1 MNSQQRQTQQQAV
14 FSAPDRMAPTLSEH
28 SAPRSWMRRTAKAM
42 LALYLCQTIL
52 AVLPAQ
58 AGSNLPVTPSPN
70 APAGQRPLMDA
81 AQNGVPIVLIAP
93 PSASGVSRN
102 QYDQFN
108 VNPNGLILNNSTGNT
123 QTQLGGWVSGNLQLG
138 TRPARIILNEVVSG
152 NPSQLRGTIE
162 VAGQRADIVIAN
174 PNGIS
179 CDGCGFLNTNRS
191 TLTTGQ
197 TQFGANGAINGFN
210 VSQGQ
215 LTIGSGGLN
224 ATNIEQLDLIA
235 RGLVIEGEVW
245 ARNLNT
251 LAGAN
256 QVLYGTLQAT
266 PQAGSGAAPRFAI
279 DIKDL
284 GGMYANQVYMVST
297 EQGLGVNS
305 SGRVAALQ
313 GNLVLSSNG
322 DLTLKDSYAKQNIQ
336 LAASGNT
343 TLTGQTQSDGGT
355 SISSGGN
362 LAQQGA
368 LESQGQLSVNVGALN
383 NSGTIIQRSA
393 DNLTLA
399 INGAASNSG
408 SIVSG
413 GTLNLNAA
421 SMTDTGGKLLAVGD
435 LNLQAQSLSFAGS
448 QLNADKN
455 VNLTASSGNLLAN
468 TSNIIAGNN
477 LNASAGGQLSNSGGV
492 WQAGQNAGIQAAS
505 VSNLGG
511 TMVASGQL
519 TVATAGKL
527 DNSGGKLMG
536 SQVATLN
543 AQQLINDA
551 NGLVASDQGTRI
563 TTTQGISN
571 QGGVLSGK
579 TDLSINANGAAI
591 NNTAGTLVSDAS
603 LNVSAGALDNTR
615 GQLTSR
621 AQNGGAAILN
631 LASLNNRQGTIDSAG
646 SLALTTSGAIDNTQ
660 GSIASGT
667 TASAVAGAMQIQS
680 ASLTNNGG
688 QIIARD
694 ALLINSGAVSNDA
707 IGSGKAILASNKGTL
722 TLNAGAASNLGG
734 LITSTAGTTL
744 NTQALNSSGGEI
756 SSGAALA
763 INTAG
768 QSLTN
773 TGGRILAN
781 GGVDIQAGAI
791 TSNANGAQT
800 ALISSGSNLNLHA
813 TALNNDGSTI
823 VAGNTADAS
832 AGKVD
837 LELGGG
843 ALSSNGG
850 AIQSTNAITV
860 NAGAVNNQSGQIT
873 ANNTVSLAATSV
885 NNSAGLVSAVNA
897 LAVTSAAAIQN
908 NRGQITS
915 NGTISLNASTLDNTQ
930 GVVSAKQQAALKL
943 GQGLLNNAAG
953 QIIGSQALSLQSG
966 EIRNAA
972 GTIASGSGLT
982 LNTQGHALDNSGA
995 GQIVASGNLDIASAQ
1010 LNNSGGTIASLKGTS
1025 AINTGGQALS
1035 NDSGKIQA
1043 AGNTTLIAGNTSN
1056 VKGLISGQDINL
1068 TTGTLDNTAAQIVA
1082 AGNLSANTAALNNTR
1097 GLLQS
1102 VGNASIDSNGQAITN
1117 TSSGNGGGIV
1127 SGGTLDVKG
1136 GSLNNQAGYLASN
1149 GKQTLALAGDLDN
1162 RSSGQIVANGSST
1175 ITAANVLNSGGL
1187 IQSLGDLGVTAGNSI
1202 SNNAGQI
1209 AANGDATLNA
1219 VSIDNSAA
1227 GNISA
1232 TNIRANANTIN
1243 NANGSIKAGKDVV
1256 LTTTPGAA
1264 SLDNSGGLVSA
1275 KHDVTINATGLGNA
1289 NGKIIGDNSA
1299 AVTTSSNSLGGTIA
1313 SSNAVTLNVNG
1324 DYNNTGL
1331 LSAQKNL
1338 TVNASNL
1345 NNSGTMTSGN
1355 TLNVNTGNLN
1365 NSGEISAQTTNLNV
1379 SGTLT
1384 NTSSGLIDGVTTN
1397 INAGTTNNT
1406 GRIYGDLLRISGGA
1420 INNSGSGT
1428 IAARNTLL
1436 IGVQSLS
1443 NTEGG
1448 LIYSLSDLGIAGAID
1463 GNGNLQGSVQ
1473 NLLNASAKIEAQG
1486 NLAIT
1491 AANLLNRDNHL
1502 VTRVVL
1508 DPSINQDQIQPSG
1521 TATKYKASDCFG
1533 VGGGGDKVNCIVH
1546 PDKYGQRSTIT
1557 TARTVVPD
1565 QCSGGGDSQTCTPGY
1580 TLDNYPW
1587 NSPVFAQFGVTPV
1600 TSAAPAEPNGQGG
1613 CSFNTDNGPVDLT
1626 TPQCVQW
1633 RKDYGV
1639 WSTAYEA
1646 TLDAL
1651 STKID
1656 SYNASVR
1663 EDNRLDQFEDYTW
1676 YKVMA
1681 TSSHTEVVSST
1692 PAQILS
1698 GGSMTLIGSVTNQD
1712 SQIVAGGALGIVGP
1726 TLHNLATQ
1734 GENRTTYNG
1743 TAEFT
1748 HVDSCGFLG
1757 GSHCRRW
1764 DGAQQY
1770 NAAPQVISVDL
1781 PTVVY
1786 QQNAGNQTDNRNLA
1800 VATVNPDGSVAG
1812 AVSAA
1817 TGNARIIGAQAVNA
1831 VLATGAGANSIGRA
1845 LPVVQSV
1852 AANGTGLRAHDVILT
1867 TVPRLTLPNNSLFK
1881 IHPEP
1886 GANYLVETD
1895 PRFTNQR
1902 TFLSSDYFLQA
1913 LNRNPERNLKRYGDG
1928 FYEQQ
1933 MINDQI
1939 LALTGRR
1946 YLTAYASTEDEYK
1959 ALMNAGVAYANQYQL
1974 SPGVALSAEQMANLT
1989 TDIVWLVS
1997 RSVTLADGSSQQV
2010 LVPQV
2015 YLRRPQGGDLQQS
2028 GALIAGGDVMI
2039 KTDADLVNSGS
2050 IAASNST
2057 TLLAGNDLL
2066 NQGGRISGQDIVAR
2080 ARNDLVNLSG
2090 VIQGNGSD
2098 STVTLLAGRD
2108 IVLQTRT
2115 IDTVNPEATSTRT
2128 NIDRIATVQGGT
2140 VTLNAARDLT
2150 VKGANVS
2157 AVGATS
2163 TDNPTGGNLIATAG
2177 RDIKVSAVS
2186 GQYQI
2191 DVENPKGHSV
2201 EGRTGF
2207 IKESTVSNQLAS
2219 LNANNNL
2226 GLAAG
2231 QSGTGDLS
2239 LKGANLNAGNNA
2251 LLSGSNVSIEAV
2263 KDSVV
2268 NDIQTVG
2275 KKEYHRIGSADETLV
2290 GGNVNAGNNLTVKA
2304 TGTPSGTTDANGNA
2318 VAQAGS
2324 GNISLSGGYLA
2335 SQNGQVTLTANND
2348 VTIKSVTTEHSTVQ
2362 ESYVKSGDAMSTTAT
2377 TIAKHSS
2384 LQQAEG
2390 STVSG
2395 NSVLTVAG
2403 HDINVQGSNIVG
2415 TKDVTLAAGNNVN
2428 IVTAQSKS
2436 AQSSYEKKETSGV
2449 FSTGASITLGSKEQD
2464 NENTLKTVTNTG
2476 SVIGSTGGNIT
2487 INAGEHYTQTG
2498 SKVIAPAGDI
2508 SIAAKAVDIN
2518 AAYDTTEQNS
2528 KTHTEQSGLSLGVS
2542 SPIISALQSIEQM
2555 GDASKKTND
2564 SRMKLLAGAAA
2575 AMSAK
2580 AAAEAAQDPSITV
2593 SLTIGASKSDS
2604 QSKQTSS
2611 TAVGSSVAAGG
2622 NLAISAS
2629 GADKASNVN
2638 ILGSNIS
2645 AGKDASIKADGDINL
2660 QATQSTSDQHSTSS
2674 SSSAAIGIAATYGR
2688 DGLAFGVT
2696 ANASGSR
2703 GKADGDDVTQNNTHV
2718 VVGNTLTLESGH
2730 DTNIKGGVAS
2740 ARQVIADVGTSGKGN
2755 LNIESL
2761 QDTSN
2766 YQSKDQSIGGSVTI
2780 GYGFAASGNYN
2791 QTKVNGSF
2799 ASVGEQ
2805 SGIAAGD
2812 GGFQIKVN
2820 GNTDLKGGVIASS
2833 DRAIQDN
2840 KNSLSTQTLT
2850 QVDIK
2855 NHSDF
2860 DASGFGVSGGFGV
2873 GGDKGDGKGGDS
2885 KAADGS
2891 SNTPATIGGQKLQ
2904 TIQTGSTGTSA
2915 GIGSASG
2922 SSSSTTRSGIS
2933 GGVVTITDD
2942 AAQQAKTGT
2951 TATQTVASINRDVST
2966 AKDSSGALTKDWDGQ
2981 KLKDDV
2987 SAQVQITSTFGQLAA
3002 KNIGDY
3008 ADKKQKEAIKNGDEA
3023 EAAKWAEGGAY
3034 RVALHTA
3041 TGALAGGLGGAA
3053 GAFTSAT
3060 AMNVIGDE
3068 INKMDLP
3075 KDLKQGL
3082 AQIAATA
3089 LGAAIGGA
3097 AGAAS
3102 GLNVDAN
3109 NRQLHP
3115 DEIKFLHDKD
3125 RVNRYIQY
3133 VADQTGRVL
3142 SFDEAGRELDRSGA
3156 AMDDAH
3162 WTALNGRNSIAEKFI
3177 VQEAKVSGQFYLD
3190 SDGTKHDFFKATKQ
3204 EYLNETINLR
3214 PLFSAYGDNTD
3225 VRKYLA
3231 NNFDE
3236 SRLSNWATRY
3246 RSGQEVGSKDAGMAS
3261 LLDDVKTLGK
3271 GLWNLPSSAWAT
3283 VTNGDTGIYK
3293 TQQMEAYYA
3302 SLLKLQGRA
3311 EEAGYMSEFNWAT
3324 QQRLAIEGLALGEL
3338 GGKIGGVALG
3348 KLKGALKDALKGDGA
3363 ATNKGGAG
3371 SNQIVG
3377 DEPYAGPNGLSDG
3390 GMAHPVKDGA
3400 GSATSVEAQ
3409 ASSQAASLIAKGSKN
3424 PAVSVAGDAALGI
3437 QTPAFTNIL
3446 AKVPSFDGVAMSAD
3460 GSTFTIV
3467 DQGKFMKAVENAY
3480 NDAGQKLNPLT
3491 KQNIQD
3497 YISSQTSFPVQAGVP
3512 GLHAEVQSLNSV
3524 YNSVPDPTKINLG
3537 DINIATNKI
3546 GKTSSAGQQGGS
3558 FQACKHCGGIIPPEV
3573 NVTTGR

>member
-1 MNSQQRQTQQQAV
+1 
-14 FSAPDRMAPTLSEH
+14 
-28 SAPRSWMRRTAKAM
+28 M
-42 LALYLCQTIL
+42 LALYLCQTVL

-58 AGSNLPVTPSPN
+58 AGNLPIAASPN
-70 APAGQRPLMDA
+70 APAGQRPLIDG

-102 QYDQFN
+102 QYGQFN
-108 VNPNGLILNNSTGNT
+108 VNPNGLILNNSSGNT
-123 QTQLGGWVSGNLQLG
+123 QTQLGGWITGNPQLG
-138 TRPARIILNEVVSG
+138 NTPARIILNEVVSN

-162 VAGQRADIVIAN
+162 VAGQRANIVVAN
-174 PNGIS
+174 PNGIT
-179 CDGCGFLNTNRS
+179 CDGCGFLNANRG

-197 TQFGANGAINGFN
+197 VQFGANGAINGFN
-210 VSQGQ
+210 VGQGQ

-224 ATNIEQLDLIA
+224 ASNIEQLDLIA

-245 ARNLNT
+245 AKNLNA

-266 PQAGSGAAPRFAI
+266 PQAGTGVAPRFAI

-284 GGMYANQVYMVST
+284 GGMYANQVYLVST

-343 TLTGQTQSDGGT
+343 VLTGQTQSEGST
-355 SISSGGN
+355 TIASGGS
-362 LAQQGA
+362 LAQQGT
-368 LESQGQLSVNVGALN
+368 LDSQGQLIVDAGALS
-383 NSGTIIQRSA
+383 NSGSTIQRSA

-399 INGAASNSG
+399 INGAAANSG
-408 SIVSG
+408 SIASG
-413 GTLNLNAA
+413 GALNLNAA
-421 SMTDTGGKLLAVGD
+421 GITDSGGKLLAAGD
-435 LNLQAQSLSFAGS
+435 LNLQAQNLSFSGS
-448 QLNADKN
+448 QLNSDKN
-455 VNLTASSGNLLAN
+455 VNLTAGAGNLLASG
-468 TSNIIAGNN
+468 SNVAAGNN
-477 LNASAGGQLSNSGGV
+477 LNASAGGQLSNVGGI

-505 VSNLGG
+505 VSNVGG
-511 TMVASGQL
+511 TLLANGQL
-519 TVATAGKL
+519 GVTTAGKL

-536 SQVATLN
+536 SQAVTLN
-543 AQQLINDA
+543 AQQLVNDA
-551 NGLVASDQGTRI
+551 NGLVASDLATRI

-579 TDLSINANGAAI
+579 TDLTVNANGAAI

-603 LNVSAGALDNTR
+603 LNVSAGALDNSR
-615 GQLTSR
+615 GQLTAR
-621 AQNGGAAILN
+621 AQNGGAATLN
-631 LASLNNRQGTIDSAG
+631 LASLSNRQGVIDAAG
-646 SLALTTSGAIDNTQ
+646 NLALSAAGAIDNTQ

-667 TASAVAGAMQIQS
+667 TASAAAGGAQIQS

-688 QIIARD
+688 QVIARD
-694 ALLINSGAVSNDA
+694 TLAINTGALSNDA
-707 IGSGKAILASNKGTL
+707 TGAGKGILASNKGSVTV
-722 TLNAGAASNLGG
+722 NAGAASNVGG
-734 LITSTAGTTL
+734 LVTSATGTTL

-768 QSLTN
+768 QNLAN

-781 GGVDIQAGAI
+781 GKVEIQAGAVA
-791 TSNANGAQT
+791 SNANGAQA
-800 ALISSGSNLNLHA
+800 ALISSGSSLDIHA
-813 TALNNDGSTI
+813 SALNNDGSVI
-823 VAGNTADAS
+823 VAGNTVDAS
-832 AGKVD
+832 AGKVG
-837 LELGGG
+837 LELGSG
-843 ALSSNGG
+843 ALSNNGG

-860 NAGAVNNQSGQIT
+860 NAGAVGNQGGQIT
-873 ANNTVSLAATSV
+873 ANNTVSLNAASV
-885 NNSAGLVSAVNA
+885 DNSAGLVSAVNT
-897 LAVTSAAAIQN
+897 LAVASAAAIQN
-908 NRGQITS
+908 GRGQITS
-915 NGTISLNASTLDNTQ
+915 NGNLSLSAGRLDNTQ
-930 GVVSAKQQAALKL
+930 GVVSAKQQADLKL
-943 GQGLLNNAAG
+943 GAGLLNNAGG
-953 QIIGSQALSLQSG
+953 QIVGTQALAVQSG

-972 GTIASGSGLT
+972 GTIASGSSLV
-982 LNTQGHALDNSGA
+982 LNTQDQAFDNSA

-1010 LNNSGGTIASLKGTS
+1010 FNNSDGTIASLKGAAS
-1025 AINTGGQALS
+1025 INTGGQALN
-1035 NDSGKIQA
+1035 NDGGKIQA
-1043 AGNTTLIAGNTSN
+1043 AGNTTLGAGNTSN
-1056 VKGLISGQDINL
+1056 VKGLISGQDI
-1068 TTGTLDNTAAQIVA
+1068 TIAAATFDNTGAQVVA
-1082 AGNLSANTAALNNTR
+1082 AGNLSTSTAALNNTQ

-1102 VGNASIDSNGQAITN
+1102 VGNASIDSGGQAIVN
-1117 TSSGNGGGIV
+1117 RSSGNSGGIV

-1136 GSLNNQAGYLASN
+1136 GSLDNQAGYVASN
-1149 GKQTLALAGDLDN
+1149 GKQTLTVIGDLDN
-1162 RSSGQIVANGSST
+1162 RSSGQIVANGSNT
-1175 ITAANVLNSGGL
+1175 ITAANVLNSSGL
-1187 IQSLGDLGVTAGNSI
+1187 IQSLGDIGITAAGSV
-1202 SNNAGQI
+1202 SNNGGQV
-1209 AANGDATLNA
+1209 AANGDAVLNA
-1219 VSIDNSAA
+1219 VNIDNSAA

-1232 TNIRANANTIN
+1232 ANIRASANSISNAGGN
-1243 NANGSIKAGKDVV
+1243 IKAGKDA
-1256 LTTTPGAA
+1256 LITTALGAA
-1264 SLDNSGGLVSA
+1264 SLDNTGGLVSA
-1275 KHDVTINATGLGNA
+1275 KHDVTINATALNNA
-1289 NGKIIGDNSA
+1289 SGKIVGDNSA
-1299 AVTTSSNSLGGTIA
+1299 TVTTSSNSLGGTIA

-1331 LSAQKNL
+1331 LSAQKTL
-1338 TVNASNL
+1338 TVNAGNIT
-1345 NNSGTMTSGN
+1345 NSGTLTSGD
-1355 TLNVNTGNLN
+1355 TLNVTTGNLT

-1384 NTSSGLIDGVTTN
+1384 NSSSGLIDGATTN
-1397 INAGTTNNT
+1397 IIAGTTNNS

-1420 INNSGSGT
+1420 VNNSGSGT

-1448 LIYSLSDLGIAGAID
+1448 LIYSLGDLGIGGAID

-1491 AANLLNRDNHL
+1491 AASLVNRDNHL
-1502 VTRVVL
+1502 VTRVVV
-1508 DPSINQDQIQPSG
+1508 DPAINQDQVQPSG
-1521 TATKYKASDCFG
+1521 SATKYKASDCFG
-1533 VGGGGDKVNCIVH
+1533 VGGGGDSVSCIVH
-1546 PDKYGQRSTIT
+1546 PDKYGQRSTVT
-1557 TARTVVPD
+1557 TARTVIPD
-1565 QCSGGGDSQTCTPGY
+1565 SCSGSGDSQTCVSGSIV
-1580 TLDNYPW
+1580 DNYPW
-1587 NSPVFAQFGVTPV
+1587 NSPVFAQFGVATV
-1600 TSAAPAEPNGQGG
+1600 TSAAPVEPNGGTGG
-1613 CSFNTDNGPVDLT
+1613 CSFMTDNGSVDLT

-1633 RKDYGV
+1633 RKDYAV

-1651 STKID
+1651 APKID

-1676 YKVMA
+1676 YKVTA
-1681 TSSHTEVVSST
+1681 SSSHTEVTSSA

-1698 GGSMTLIGSVTNQD
+1698 GGSMTLNGSVTNQD
-1712 SQIVAGGALGIVGP
+1712 SQIVAGGALAIVGP
-1726 TLHNLATQ
+1726 TVRNLATQ
-1734 GENRTTYNG
+1734 GESRTTYSG

-1748 HVDSCGFLG
+1748 HVDSCGTFG
-1757 GSHCRRW
+1757 GSHCRNW
-1764 DGAQQY
+1764 DGAQPY

-1786 QQNAGNQTDNRNLA
+1786 QQNAGNQTDNRNLGVSTA
-1800 VATVNPDGSVAG
+1800 NPDGSVAG
-1812 AVSAA
+1812 AVSSAI
-1817 TGNARIIGAQAVNA
+1817 GNARIIGAQAVNA
-1831 VLATGAGANSIGRA
+1831 VLATGAGAGSIGRA

-1867 TVPRLTLPNNSLFK
+1867 TAPRLILPNNSLFT

-1886 GANYLVETD
+1886 GSRYLVETD

-1902 TFLSSDYFLQA
+1902 NFLSSDYFLQA
-1913 LNRNPERNLKRYGDG
+1913 LNRDPERNLKRYGDG

-1933 MINDQI
+1933 LINDQI

-1946 YLTAYASTEDEYK
+1946 YLTSYTSTEDEYK

-1997 RSVTLADGSSQQV
+1997 RSVTLADGSTQQV

-2039 KTDADLVNSGS
+2039 KTDSDLVNSGS
-2050 IAASNST
+2050 IAATNST

-2090 VIQGNGSD
+2090 VIQGSGND

-2140 VTLNAARDLT
+2140 VTLNAARDLA

-2157 AVGATS
+2157 AVGTAS
-2163 TDNPTGGNLIATAG
+2163 ADNPNGGNLIATAG
-2177 RDIKVSAVS
+2177 RDVKVSAVT

-2191 DVENPKGHSV
+2191 DVENPAGHSV

-2219 LNANNNL
+2219 LNAGNNL

-2231 QSGTGDLS
+2231 QGGTGDLT

-2304 TGTPSGTTDANGNA
+2304 TGTPSGATDAGDNA

-2324 GNISLSGGYLA
+2324 GNITLTSAYLSTTT
-2335 SQNGQVTLTANND
+2335 GQVTLAANND
-2348 VTIKSVTTEHSTVQ
+2348 ITIKSATTEHSTVQ
-2362 ESYVKSGDAMSTTAT
+2362 ESYVKSGDAMSTTTT

-2395 NSVLTVAG
+2395 NSVLAVAG
-2403 HDINVQGSNIVG
+2403 HDINIQGSNVVG
-2415 TKDVTLAAGNNVN
+2415 TKDVTLAAANNVN

-2436 AQSSYEKKETSGV
+2436 AQSSYEKKETSGL
-2449 FSTGASITLGSKEQD
+2449 FSTGASITMGSKEQD

-2498 SKVIAPAGDI
+2498 SKVMAPAGDI

-2518 AAYDTTEQNS
+2518 AAFDTTEQNN

-2542 SPIISALQSIEQM
+2542 SPIVSALQSIEQM
-2555 GDASKKTND
+2555 GDASKKTDD
-2564 SRMKLLAGAAA
+2564 SRMKLLAAAAA
-2575 AMSAK
+2575 AMTAK
-2580 AAAEAAQDPSITV
+2580 AAAQAAADPSVTV
-2593 SLTIGASKSDS
+2593 SLTIGSSKSDS

-2611 TAVGSSVAAGG
+2611 TAVGSTVAAGG
-2622 NLAISAS
+2622 NLAISAI
-2629 GADKASNVN
+2629 GADKESNVN

-2645 AGKDASIKADGDINL
+2645 AGKDASIKADGDLNL

-2674 SSSAAIGIAATYGR
+2674 SSSAAIGIAATYGKN
-2688 DGLAFGVT
+2688 GLAFGVT

-2718 VVGNTLTLESGH
+2718 VAGNTLTLESGH
-2730 DTNIKGGVAS
+2730 DTNIRGGVAS
-2740 ARQVIADVGTSGKGN
+2740 ARQVIADVGTSGQGN

-2766 YQSKDQSIGGSVTI
+2766 YNSKDQSIGGSVTI

-2812 GGFQIKVN
+2812 GGFQVKVN

-2833 DRAIQDN
+2833 DKAIQDN
-2840 KNSLSTQTLT
+2840 KNSLATQTLT

-2873 GGDKGDGKGGDS
+2873 GSDKGDGK
-2885 KAADGS
+2885 AADGS
-2891 SNTPATIGGQKLQ
+2891 TAKAPTVGGQTLQ
-2904 TIQTGSTGTSA
+2904 TFQTGSTGTSA

-2966 AKDSSGALTKDWDGQ
+2966 AMDSSGALTKDWDGQ

-2987 SAQVQITSTFGQLAA
+2987 SAQVQITSTFGQQAA

-3008 ADKKQKEAIKNGDEA
+3008 ADAKLKEAVKNGDDA
-3023 EAAKWAEGGAY
+3023 EAAKWAEGGVY

-3053 GAFTSAT
+3053 GALTSAS
-3060 AMNVIGDE
+3060 AMTIIGDE

-3097 AGAAS
+3097 AGAVS
-3102 GLNVDAN
+3102 GLNVEAN
-3109 NRQLHP
+3109 NRQLHTEEKQRIHELANGSPAQEARLSAAACALAHCSAEYAVGSKEYNYYVQVEALGSSP
-3115 DEIKFLHDKD
+3115 DLAGERLKLSQQPGMFGYTMTGVFSDANFDAGKRINNTYQITTRTLGTLQA
-3125 RVNRYIQY
+3125 VGGAATA
-3133 VADQTGRVL
+3133 VAGAGITAGGAITCPETGLGCLVAAGGAALTGWGVDQ
-3142 SFDEAGRELDRSGA
+3142 SKAGVSTSINGQVQPTIGGQALQNMFGISSGA
-3156 AMDDAH
+3156 AELLYGMVGGVAGIAADAALASRGAAVISVPTKV
-3162 WTALNGRNSIAEKFI
+3162 TA
-3177 VQEAKVSGQFYLD
+3177 
-3190 SDGTKHDFFKATKQ
+3190 
-3204 EYLNETINLR
+3204 
-3214 PLFSAYGDNTD
+3214 
-3225 VRKYLA
+3225 
-3231 NNFDE
+3231 
-3236 SRLSNWATRY
+3236 
-3246 RSGQEVGSKDAGMAS
+3246 
-3261 LLDDVKTLGK
+3261 GK
-3271 GLWNLPSSAWAT
+3271 GLAYENPSQLVQSR
-3283 VTNGDTGIYK
+3283 VDD
-3293 TQQMEAYYA
+3293 
-3302 SLLKLQGRA
+3302 LLSQIPANSQGRIT
-3311 EEAGYMSEFNWAT
+3311 M
-3324 QQRLAIEGLALGEL
+3324 
-3338 GGKIGGVALG
+3338 GVAVVE
-3348 KLKGALKDALKGDGA
+3348 D
-3363 ATNKGGAG
+3363 
-3371 SNQIVG
+3371 V
-3377 DEPYAGPNGLSDG
+3377 NGLRTTLIS
-3390 GMAHPVKDGA
+3390 
-3400 GSATSVEAQ
+3400 TSEPRGYLRPGVT
-3409 ASSQAASLIAKGSKN
+3409 SN
-3424 PAVSVAGDAALGI
+3424 PGEIVVAGTG
-3437 QTPAFTNIL
+3437 
-3446 AKVPSFDGVAMSAD
+3446 
-3460 GSTFTIV
+3460 
-3467 DQGKFMKAVENAY
+3467 
-3480 NDAGQKLNPLT
+3480 
-3491 KQNIQD
+3491 
-3497 YISSQTSFPVQAGVP
+3497 
-3512 GLHAEVQSLNSV
+3512 HAEADIIAYANANGLKIIDIGATRPVCPSCQNV
-3524 YNSVPDPTKINLG
+3524 IAPTG
-3537 DINIATNKI
+3537 A
-3546 GKTSSAGQQGGS
+3546 
-3558 FQACKHCGGIIPPEV
+3558 
-3573 NVTTGR
+3573 NVTTPLKPIPKNPKG

>member
-1 MNSQQRQTQQQAV
+1 MNLHQRQTQQQTVSSVRWTVKAV
-14 FSAPDRMAPTLSEH
+14 
-28 SAPRSWMRRTAKAM
+28 

-52 AVLPAQ
+52 AVLPVQ
-58 AGSNLPVTPSPN
+58 ASNLPVTPSPN
-70 APAGQRPLMDA
+70 APAGQRPLIDG

-108 VNPNGLILNNSTGNT
+108 VNPNGLILNNSSGNT
-123 QTQLGGWVSGNLQLG
+123 QTKLGGWVSGNLQLG
-138 TRPARIILNEVVSG
+138 TKPARIILNEVVSN

-179 CDGCGFLNTNRS
+179 CDGCGFLNANRS

-224 ATNIEQLDLIA
+224 ASNIEQLDLIA

-245 ARNLNT
+245 AKNLNT

-266 PQAGSGAAPRFAI
+266 AQAGSGAAPRFAI

-322 DLTLKDSYAKQNIQ
+322 DLTLKDSYAKQNVQ
-336 LAASGNT
+336 LTANGNT
-343 TLTGQTQSDGGT
+343 TLTGQTQSDGST
-355 SISSGGN
+355 SITSSGN
-362 LAQQGA
+362 LTQQGTVD
-368 LESQGQLSVNVGALN
+368 SQGQLNINAGALS
-383 NSGTIIQRSA
+383 NSGAIIQRSA
-393 DNLTLA
+393 DNLALA
-399 INGAASNSG
+399 VSGVASNSG

-413 GTLNLNAA
+413 GTTNLNAA
-421 SMTDTGGKLLAVGD
+421 SITDTGGKLLAVGD
-435 LNLQAQSLSFAGS
+435 LNLTAQSLSFSGS

-455 VNLTASSGNLLAN
+455 VNLTASSGNLAASG
-468 TSNIIAGNN
+468 SNIIAGTN
-477 LNASAGGQLSNSGGV
+477 LNASAGGQLNNSSGV
-492 WQAGQNAGIQAAS
+492 WQAAQNAGIQAAS
-505 VSNLGG
+505 ISNFGG
-511 TMVASGQL
+511 TVLASGQL
-519 TVATAGKL
+519 AVTTAGKL
-527 DNSGGKLMG
+527 DNTGGKLMG
-536 SQVATLN
+536 SQAATLI
-543 AQQLINDA
+543 AQQLVNDG

-579 TDLSINANGAAI
+579 TDLTVNSNGAAI
-591 NNTAGTLVSDAS
+591 NNTAGTLVSDAT
-603 LNVSAGALDNTR
+603 LHVSAGAVDNTR
-615 GQLTSR
+615 GQLIAR
-621 AQNGGAAILN
+621 AQDTGAATFS
-631 LASLNNRQGTIDSAG
+631 LASLNNRQGVVDAAG
-646 SLALTTSGAIDNTQ
+646 GLALTASGAIDNTQ

-667 TASAVAGAMQIQS
+667 VASAAAGGTLILS

-694 ALLINSGAVSNDA
+694 GLAINTGTLSNDA
-707 IGSGKAILASNKGTL
+707 TVSVKGILASNKGAVTVS
-722 TLNAGAASNLGG
+722 AGNASNVGG
-734 LITSTAGTTL
+734 LVTGATGTTV
-744 NTQALNSSGGEI
+744 NSQALNSSGGEI

-768 QSLTN
+768 QNLTN

-781 GGVDIQAGAI
+781 GDVEIQAGAI

-800 ALISSGSNLNLHA
+800 ALISSGGNLSIHGN
-813 TALNNDGSTI
+813 ALNNDGSVI
-823 VAGNTADAS
+823 VAGNTANAS

-837 LELGGG
+837 LELNGG
-843 ALSSNGG
+843 ALSNNGG

-860 NAGAVNNQSGQIT
+860 NAGGINNQSGQIT
-873 ANNTVSLAATSV
+873 ANNTLNLTAASV
-885 NNSAGLVSAVNA
+885 NNTAGLMSAVNT
-897 LAVTSAAAIQN
+897 LAVTSVSAIQN
-908 NRGQITS
+908 NRGQITT
-915 NGTISLNASTLDNTQ
+915 NGNLGLNASTLDNTQ
-930 GVVSAKQQAALKL
+930 GVVSAKQQANLKL
-943 GQGLLNNAAG
+943 GSGLLNNAAG
-953 QIIGSQALSLQSG
+953 QIIGTQALNLQSG

-972 GTIASGSGLT
+972 GTIASGSGLV
-982 LNTQGHALDNSGA
+982 LNTQGQSLDNGSA
-995 GQIVASGNLDIASAQ
+995 GQIVANGNLDITSAQ
-1010 LNNSGGTIASLKGTS
+1010 FNNSGGTVASLKGTA
-1025 AINTGGQALS
+1025 AINTGGQALT

-1043 AGNTTLIAGNTSN
+1043 AGNTTVIAGNTSN
-1056 VKGLISGQDINL
+1056 VKGLISGQDINI
-1068 TTGTLDNTAAQIVA
+1068 TAGTLDNSAAQIVA
-1082 AGNLSANTAALNNTR
+1082 AGNLTANTAALNNAQ

-1102 VGNASIDSNGQAITN
+1102 VGNTSIDSNGQAITN
-1117 TSSGNGGGIV
+1117 TNSGNSGGIIA
-1127 SGGTLDVKG
+1127 GGTLDVKG
-1136 GSLNNQAGYLASN
+1136 GALNNQAGYLASN
-1149 GKQTLALAGDLDN
+1149 GKQTLTIGGDLDN
-1162 RSSGQIVANGSST
+1162 RSSGQVVSNGNNT
-1175 ITAANVLNSGGL
+1175 INAANVLNNGGL
-1187 IQSLGDLGVTAGNSI
+1187 IQSLGDLSVTAGNSI
-1202 SNNAGQI
+1202 SNNGGQL
-1209 AANGDATLNA
+1209 AANGDIGLSG

-1232 TNIRANANTIN
+1232 NNIRANANTIN
-1243 NANGSIKAGKDVV
+1243 NAGGNIKAGTDAVI
-1256 LTTTPGAA
+1256 TTTLGAA
-1264 SLDNSGGLVSA
+1264 SLDNTGGLVSA
-1275 KHDVTINATGLGNA
+1275 KHDVAINATGLNNA
-1289 NGKIIGDNSA
+1289 SGKIVGDNSA
-1299 AVTTSSNSLGGTIA
+1299 TVTTSSNSVGGTIA

-1338 TVNASNL
+1338 TVNANNVS
-1345 NNSGTMTSGN
+1345 NSGTMTSGD
-1355 TLNVNTGNLN
+1355 TLTVTTGNLS

-1428 IAARNTLL
+1428 IAARQTLL
-1436 IGVQSLS
+1436 IGVQNLS

-1448 LIYSLSDLGIAGAID
+1448 LIYSLGDLGIAGAID

-1486 NLAIT
+1486 NLAIA
-1491 AANLLNRDNHL
+1491 AANLVNRDNHL
-1502 VTRVVL
+1502 VTRVVV
-1508 DPSINQDQIQPSG
+1508 DPSINQDQVQASG
-1521 TATKYKASDCFG
+1521 SATKYKASDCFG

-1546 PDKYGQRSTIT
+1546 PDKYGQRSTIA

-1565 QCSGGGDSQTCTPGY
+1565 SCSGGGDSQTCVPGY
-1580 TLDNYPW
+1580 TVDNYPW

-1600 TSAAPAEPNGQGG
+1600 TSAAPAEPNGTGG
-1613 CSFNTDNGPVDLT
+1613 CSFSSDNGPIDLT

-1633 RKDYGV
+1633 RKDYAT

-1646 TLDAL
+1646 TLDTLAVQ
-1651 STKID
+1651 ID
-1656 SYNASVR
+1656 SFNASVR

-1676 YKVMA
+1676 YKVTA
-1681 TSSHTEVVSST
+1681 TSSHTEVVSSA

-1698 GGSMTLIGSVTNQD
+1698 GGNMMLNGSVTNQD
-1712 SQIVAGGALGIVGP
+1712 SQIVAGGALGITGG
-1726 TLHNLATQ
+1726 TLKNLATQ
-1734 GENRTTYNG
+1734 GENRTTFNG

-1748 HVDSCGFLG
+1748 HVDSCGTFG

-1764 DGAQQY
+1764 DGAQPY

-1786 QQNAGNQTDNRNLA
+1786 QQNAGNQTDSRNLA
-1800 VATVNPDGSVAG
+1800 VTTANPDGSVAG
-1812 AVSAA
+1812 AISAA

-1831 VLATGAGANSIGRA
+1831 VLATGAGAGSVGRA

-1852 AANGTGLRAHDVILT
+1852 AAHGTGLRAHDVVVT
-1867 TVPRLTLPNNSLFK
+1867 TAPRLTLPNNSLFT

-1886 GANYLVETD
+1886 GSNYLVETD
-1895 PRFTNQR
+1895 PRFTNQH

-1913 LNRNPERNLKRYGDG
+1913 LNRDPERNLKRYGDG

-1933 MINDQI
+1933 LINDQI

-1946 YLTAYASTEDEYK
+1946 YLTGYASTEDEYK

-1997 RSVTLADGSSQQV
+1997 RSVTLADGSTQQV

-2015 YLRRPQGGDLQQS
+2015 YLRRPQNGDLQQS
-2028 GALIAGGDVMI
+2028 GALIAGNDVMI
-2039 KTDADLVNSGS
+2039 KTDSDLVNSGS
-2050 IAASNST
+2050 IAATNST
-2057 TLLAGNDLL
+2057 TLIAGNDLL

-2090 VIQGNGSD
+2090 VIQGNGND

-2128 NIDRIATVQGGT
+2128 NVDRVATVQGGT
-2140 VTLNAARDLT
+2140 VTLNATRDLI

-2157 AVGATS
+2157 AVGTTS
-2163 TDNPTGGNLIATAG
+2163 ADNPTGGNLIATAG
-2177 RDIKVSAVS
+2177 RDVKVSAVT

-2191 DVENPKGHSV
+2191 DVENPTGHSV

-2226 GLAAG
+2226 GLVAG
-2231 QSGTGDLS
+2231 QNGTGDLT

-2263 KDSVV
+2263 KDSVA

-2275 KKEYHRIGSADETLV
+2275 KKEYHRIGSTDETLV

-2304 TGTPSGTTDANGNA
+2304 TGRPSGGTDANGNA

-2324 GNISLSGGYLA
+2324 GNISLTAAYLA
-2335 SQNGQVTLTANND
+2335 SQSGQVALAANND
-2348 VTIKSVTTEHSTVQ
+2348 VTIQSATTEHSTVQ

-2377 TIAKHSS
+2377 TVAKHSS

-2403 HDINVQGSNIVG
+2403 HDINVQGSNVVG
-2415 TKDVTLAAGNNVN
+2415 TNDVTLVAGNNVN

-2449 FSTGASITLGSKEQD
+2449 FSTGASITMGSKEQD

-2476 SVIGSTGGNIT
+2476 SVIGSTGGNIS

-2498 SKVIAPAGDI
+2498 SRVVATTGDI
-2508 SIAAKAVDIN
+2508 GIAAKTVDIN
-2518 AAYDTTEQNS
+2518 AAFDTSEQNS

-2564 SRMKLLAGAAA
+2564 PRMKMLAAAAA
-2575 AMSAK
+2575 AMTAK
-2580 AAAEAAQDPSITV
+2580 AAADAAANPSVTV

-2622 NLAISAS
+2622 NLAISAI

-2638 ILGSNIS
+2638 ILGSDIS

-2674 SSSAAIGIAATYGR
+2674 SSSAAVGIAATYGSN
-2688 DGLAFGVT
+2688 GLAFGVT

-2703 GKADGDDVTQNNTHV
+2703 GKADGNDVTQNNTHV
-2718 VVGNTLTLESGH
+2718 VAGNTLTLESGH

-2740 ARQVIADVGTSGKGN
+2740 ARQVIADVGTSGQGN

-2780 GYGFAASGNYN
+2780 GYGFAASANYN
-2791 QTKVNGSF
+2791 QSKVNGSF

-2833 DRAIQDN
+2833 DKAIQDN
-2840 KNSLSTQTLT
+2840 KNSLTTQTLT

-2855 NHSDF
+2855 NHSDY

-2873 GGDKGDGKGGDS
+2873 GGDKGDGK
-2885 KAADGS
+2885 AADGTS
-2891 SNTPATIGGQKLQ
+2891 ATKAPTVGGQTLQ
-2904 TIQTGSTGTSA
+2904 TFQTGSTGTSA

-2942 AAQQAKTGT
+2942 AAQQAKTGA
-2951 TATQTVASINRDVST
+2951 TATQTVASVNRDVST

-2987 SAQVQITSTFGQLAA
+2987 SAQVQITSTFGQMAA
-3002 KNIGDY
+3002 KNVGDY
-3008 ADKKQKEAIKNGDEA
+3008 ADKKQKEAVANRDPEEA
-3023 EAAKWAEGGAY
+3023 EKWAEGGAY
-3034 RVALHTA
+3034 RTALHTA
-3041 TGALAGGLGGAA
+3041 VGALSGGLQGATGAFA
-3053 GAFTSAT
+3053 SAT
-3060 AMNVIGDE
+3060 TMTELDNAIKEMN
-3068 INKMDLP
+3068 LP
-3075 KDLKQGL
+3075 KDLRLGL
-3082 AQIAATA
+3082 EQIAATA

-3097 AGAAS
+3097 AGASSA
-3102 GLNVDAN
+3102 LNVEAN
-3109 NRQLHP
+3109 NRQLHQTEYDKAKEYREQAAKWLSALEGVTVTP
-3115 DEIKFLHDKD
+3115 EQAEARIVRQMERTVDYQTAKQDGFRKDENIVSFMGDKMPKQDSYYFDTNYNSQYIKPNQAVYNAALAQSGSGLTPQQTTD
-3125 RVNRYIQY
+3125 RNNAAGAPLAKLGAVVLGGYVLAPAAAAAVGEVIAFVRNPFVYCSVNPGACL
-3133 VADQTGRVL
+3133 VAVDTTAATAAGVPATGVPIPHATL
-3142 SFDEAGRELDRSGA
+3142 
-3156 AMDDAH
+3156 
-3162 WTALNGRNSIAEKFI
+3162 T
-3177 VQEAKVSGQFYLD
+3177 
-3190 SDGTKHDFFKATKQ
+3190 GTKVA
-3204 EYLNETINLR
+3204 INVESGGAN
-3214 PLFSAYGDNTD
+3214 SAGN
-3225 VRKYLA
+3225 LA
-3231 NNFDE
+3231 EVWNLSPTARGTAIE
-3236 SRLSNWATRY
+3236 SRLAQTEYKDWFNVGQLNNGKFPLVDFQNGNTLVSLKSVDTTGSTWLGRMQDHIYDLGSN
-3246 RSGQEVGSKDAGMAS
+3246 G
-3261 LLDDVKTLGK
+3261 
-3271 GLWNLPSSAWAT
+3271 AT
-3283 VTNGDTGIYK
+3283 VSGKPANMILDLRV
-3293 TQQMEAYYA
+3293 QP
-3302 SLLKLQGRA
+3302 
-3311 EEAGYMSEFNWAT
+3311 
-3324 QQRLAIEGLALGEL
+3324 
-3338 GGKIGGVALG
+3338 GG
-3348 KLKGALKDALKGDGA
+3348 GA
-3363 ATNKGGAG
+3363 A
-3371 SNQIVG
+3371 
-3377 DEPYAGPNGLSDG
+3377 
-3390 GMAHPVKDGA
+3390 
-3400 GSATSVEAQ
+3400 AQ
-3409 ASSQAASLIAKGSKN
+3409 SLIQYGKEH
-3424 PAVSVAGDAALGI
+3424 
-3437 QTPAFTNIL
+3437 
-3446 AKVPSFDGVAMSAD
+3446 GV
-3460 GSTFTIV
+3460 TVIV
-3467 DQGKFMKAVENAY
+3467 KEFK
-3480 NDAGQKLNPLT
+3480 
-3491 KQNIQD
+3491 
-3497 YISSQTSFPVQAGVP
+3497 
-3512 GLHAEVQSLNSV
+3512 
-3524 YNSVPDPTKINLG
+3524 
-3537 DINIATNKI
+3537 
-3546 GKTSSAGQQGGS
+3546 
-3558 FQACKHCGGIIPPEV
+3558 
-3573 NVTTGR
+3573 

>member
-1 MNSQQRQTQQQAV
+1 MNSHQRQMQQQAAV
-14 FSAPDRMAPTLSEH
+14 NARDPSRPALSE
-28 SAPRSWMRRTAKAM
+28 RSWMRRTAKTM
-42 LALYLCQTIL
+42 LALYLCQTVL

-58 AGSNLPVTPSPN
+58 AGNLPIAASPN
-70 APAGQRPLMDA
+70 APAGQRPLIDG

-102 QYDQFN
+102 QYGQFN
-108 VNPNGLILNNSTGNT
+108 VNPNGLILNNSSGNT
-123 QTQLGGWVSGNLQLG
+123 QTQLGGWITGNPQLG
-138 TRPARIILNEVVSG
+138 NTPARIILNEVVSN

-162 VAGQRADIVIAN
+162 VAGQRANIVVAN
-174 PNGIS
+174 PNGIT
-179 CDGCGFLNTNRS
+179 CDGCGFLNANRG

-197 TQFGANGAINGFN
+197 VQFGANGAINGFN
-210 VSQGQ
+210 VGQGQ

-224 ATNIEQLDLIA
+224 ASNIEQLDLIA

-245 ARNLNT
+245 AKNLNA

-256 QVLYGTLQAT
+256 QVLYGTLQTT
-266 PQAGSGAAPRFAI
+266 PQVGTGAAPRFAI

-284 GGMYANQVYMVST
+284 GGMYANQVYLVST

-336 LAASGNT
+336 LAANGNT
-343 TLTGQTQSDGGT
+343 VLIGQTQSEGST
-355 SISSGGN
+355 TIASGGS
-362 LAQQGA
+362 LAQQGT
-368 LESQGQLSVNVGALN
+368 LDSQGQLIVNAGALS
-383 NSGTIIQRSA
+383 NSGSTIQRSA

-399 INGAASNSG
+399 INGVAANSG
-408 SIVSG
+408 SIASG
-413 GTLNLNAA
+413 GALNLNAA
-421 SMTDTGGKLLAVGD
+421 GITDSGGKLLAAGD
-435 LNLQAQSLSFAGS
+435 LNLQALNLSFSGS
-448 QLNADKN
+448 QLNSDKN
-455 VNLTASSGNLLAN
+455 VNLTASAGNLLASG
-468 TSNIIAGNN
+468 SNVAAGNN
-477 LNASAGGQLSNSGGV
+477 LNVSAGGQLSNAGGI
-492 WQAGQNAGIQAAS
+492 WQAGQNASIQAAS
-505 VSNLGG
+505 VSNVGG
-511 TMVASGQL
+511 TLLANGQL
-519 TVATAGKL
+519 GVTTAGKL

-536 SQVATLN
+536 SQAVALN
-543 AQQLINDA
+543 AQQLVNDA
-551 NGLVASDQGTRI
+551 NGLVASDLATRI
-563 TTTQGISN
+563 SATQGISN
-571 QGGVLSGK
+571 QGGMLSGK
-579 TDLSINANGAAI
+579 TDLTVDANGAAI

-603 LNVSAGALDNTR
+603 LNVSAGALDNSR
-615 GQLTSR
+615 GQLTAR
-621 AQNGGAAILN
+621 AQNGGAATLN
-631 LASLNNRQGTIDSAG
+631 LASLSNRQGVIDAAG
-646 SLALTTSGAIDNTQ
+646 SLALSTSGAIDNTQ

-667 TASAVAGAMQIQS
+667 TASAAAGGAQIQS

-688 QIIARD
+688 QVIARD
-694 ALLINSGAVSNDA
+694 TLAINTGALGNDA
-707 IGSGKAILASNKGTL
+707 IGAGKGILASNKGAVTI
-722 TLNAGAASNLGG
+722 NAGAASNIGG
-734 LITSTAGTTL
+734 LVTSATGTTL

-768 QSLTN
+768 QTLTN

-781 GGVDIQAGAI
+781 GKVEIQAGAVA
-791 TSNANGAQT
+791 SNANGAQA
-800 ALISSGSNLNLHA
+800 ALISSGSSLDIRA
-813 TALNNDGSTI
+813 STLNNGGSVI

-843 ALSSNGG
+843 ALSNNGG
-850 AIQSTNAITV
+850 AIQSTNAMTI
-860 NAGAVNNQSGQIT
+860 NAGTVGNQSGQIT
-873 ANNTVSLAATSV
+873 ANNTVNLNAASV
-885 NNSAGLVSAVNA
+885 DNTAGLVSAVNT
-897 LAVTSAAAIQN
+897 LAVASAAAIQN
-908 NRGQITS
+908 GRGQLAS
-915 NGTISLNASTLDNTQ
+915 NGNLSLSASTLDNIQ
-930 GVVSAKQQAALKL
+930 GMVSAKQQADLKL
-943 GQGLLNNAAG
+943 GTGLLNNAGG
-953 QIIGSQALSLQSG
+953 QIVGTQALTVQSG

-972 GTIASGSGLT
+972 GTIASGANLV
-982 LNTQGHALDNSGA
+982 LNTQGQAFDNSA
-995 GQIVASGNLDIASAQ
+995 GQVVASGNLDIASAQ
-1010 LNNSGGTIASLKGTS
+1010 LNNSGGTIASLKG
-1025 AINTGGQALS
+1025 AAGINTGGQALT

-1043 AGNTTLIAGNTSN
+1043 AGNTTLSAGNTSN
-1056 VKGLISGQDINL
+1056 VKGLISGQDI
-1068 TTGTLDNTAAQIVA
+1068 TIAAATFDNAGAQVVA
-1082 AGNLSANTAALNNTR
+1082 AGNLSTSTAALNNTQ

-1102 VGNASIDSNGQAITN
+1102 VGNARIDSHGQAIVN
-1117 TSSGNGGGIV
+1117 RSSGNSGGIV

-1136 GSLNNQAGYLASN
+1136 GSLDNQAGYVASN
-1149 GKQTLALAGDLDN
+1149 GKQTLAVAGDLDN
-1162 RSSGQIVANGSST
+1162 RSSGQIVANGSNT
-1175 ITAANVLNSGGL
+1175 ITAANVLNSSGL
-1187 IQSLGDLGVTAGNSI
+1187 IQSLGDIGITAAGSI
-1202 SNNAGQI
+1202 SNNGGQV
-1209 AANGDATLNA
+1209 AANGDAVLNA
-1219 VSIDNSAA
+1219 VNIDNSAA

-1232 TNIRANANTIN
+1232 TNIRASANSISNAGGN
-1243 NANGSIKAGKDVV
+1243 IKAGKDAVI
-1256 LTTTPGAA
+1256 TTALGAA
-1264 SLDNSGGLVSA
+1264 SLDNTGGLVSA
-1275 KHDVTINATGLGNA
+1275 KHDVTINATALNNA
-1289 NGKIIGDNSA
+1289 SGKIVGDNSA
-1299 AVTTSSNSLGGTIA
+1299 TVTTSSNSLSGTIA

-1331 LSAQKNL
+1331 LSAQKTL
-1338 TVNASNL
+1338 TVNASNIT
-1345 NNSGTMTSGN
+1345 NSGTLTSGD
-1355 TLNVNTGNLN
+1355 TLNVTAGNLT

-1384 NTSSGLIDGVTTN
+1384 NSSTGLIDGVTTN
-1397 INAGTTNNT
+1397 IIAGTTNNS

-1420 INNSGSGT
+1420 VNNSGSGT

-1436 IGVQSLS
+1436 IGVQNLS

-1448 LIYSLSDLGIAGAID
+1448 LIYSLGDLGIGGAID
-1463 GNGNLQGSVQ
+1463 GNGNLQGSVE

-1491 AANLLNRDNHL
+1491 AASLVNRNNHL
-1502 VTRVVL
+1502 TTRVVV
-1508 DPSINQDQIQPSG
+1508 DPTINQDQVQPSG
-1521 TATKYKASDCFG
+1521 SATKYKSSDCFG
-1533 VGGGGDKVNCIVH
+1533 VGGGGDSVSCIVH
-1546 PDKYGQRSTIT
+1546 PDKYGQRSTVA
-1557 TARTVVPD
+1557 TARTVIPD
-1565 QCSGGGDSQTCTPGY
+1565 SCSGSGDSQTCIPGSIV
-1580 TLDNYPW
+1580 DNYPW
-1587 NSPVFAQFGVTPV
+1587 NSPVFAQFGVATV
-1600 TSAAPAEPNGQGG
+1600 TSAAPVEPNGGPGG
-1613 CSFNTDNGPVDLT
+1613 CSFMTDNGSVDLT

-1633 RKDYGV
+1633 RKDYAV

-1651 STKID
+1651 APKID

-1676 YKVMA
+1676 YKVTA
-1681 TSSHTEVVSST
+1681 SSSHIEVTNSA

-1698 GGSMTLIGSVTNQD
+1698 GGSMTLNGSVTNQD
-1712 SQIVAGGALGIVGP
+1712 SQIVAGGALAIVGP
-1726 TLHNLATQ
+1726 TVRNLATQ
-1734 GENRTTYNG
+1734 GESRTTYSG

-1748 HVDSCGFLG
+1748 HVDSCGTFG
-1757 GSHCRRW
+1757 GSHCRSW
-1764 DGAQQY
+1764 DGAQPY

-1786 QQNAGNQTDNRNLA
+1786 QQNAGNQTDSRNLGVSTA
-1800 VATVNPDGSVAG
+1800 NPDGSVAG
-1812 AVSAA
+1812 AVSSAI
-1817 TGNARIIGAQAVNA
+1817 GNARIIGAQAVNA
-1831 VLATGAGANSIGRA
+1831 VLATGAGADSIGRA

-1867 TVPRLTLPNNSLFK
+1867 TPPRLILPNNSLFT

-1886 GANYLVETD
+1886 GSRYLVETD

-1902 TFLSSDYFLQA
+1902 NFLSSDYFLQA
-1913 LNRNPERNLKRYGDG
+1913 LNRDPERNLKRYGDG

-1933 MINDQI
+1933 LINDQI

-1946 YLTAYASTEDEYK
+1946 YLTSYTSTEDEYK

-1997 RSVTLADGSSQQV
+1997 RSVTLADGSTQQV

-2039 KTDADLVNSGS
+2039 KTDSDLVNSGS
-2050 IAASNST
+2050 IAATNST

-2090 VIQGNGSD
+2090 VIQGSGND
-2098 STVTLLAGRD
+2098 SIVTLLAGRD

-2140 VTLNAARDLT
+2140 VTLNAARDLV

-2157 AVGATS
+2157 AVGTAS
-2163 TDNPTGGNLIATAG
+2163 TDNPNGGNLIATAG
-2177 RDIKVSAVS
+2177 RDVKVSAVT

-2191 DVENPKGHSV
+2191 DVENPAGHSV

-2219 LNANNNL
+2219 LNASNNL

-2231 QSGTGDLS
+2231 QGGSGDLT

-2304 TGTPSGTTDANGNA
+2304 TGTPSGATDASGSV

-2324 GNISLSGGYLA
+2324 GNITLTSAYLA
-2335 SQNGQVTLTANND
+2335 TTTGQVTLAANND
-2348 VTIKSVTTEHSTVQ
+2348 VTIKSATTEHSTVQ
-2362 ESYVKSGDAMSTTAT
+2362 ESYVKSGDAMSTTTT

-2395 NSVLTVAG
+2395 NSVLAVAG
-2403 HDINVQGSNIVG
+2403 HDINIQGSNVVG
-2415 TKDVTLAAGNNVN
+2415 TKDVTLAAANNVN
-2428 IVTAQSKS
+2428 ILTAQSKS
-2436 AQSSYEKKETSGV
+2436 AQSSYEKKETSGL
-2449 FSTGASITLGSKEQD
+2449 FSTGASITMGSKEQD

-2476 SVIGSTGGNIT
+2476 SVIGSTGGNLT

-2498 SKVIAPAGDI
+2498 SRVVAPAGDI
-2508 SIAAKAVDIN
+2508 SIAAKSVDIN
-2518 AAYDTTEQNS
+2518 AAFDTSEQNS

-2542 SPIISALQSIEQM
+2542 SPIVSALQSIEQM
-2555 GDASKKTND
+2555 SDASKKTDD
-2564 SRMKLLAGAAA
+2564 SRMKLLAAAAA
-2575 AMSAK
+2575 AMTAK
-2580 AAAEAAQDPSITV
+2580 AVADAAANPSVTV

-2622 NLAISAS
+2622 NLAISAT
-2629 GADKASNVN
+2629 GADKDSNVN

-2674 SSSAAIGIAATYGR
+2674 SSSAAVGIAATYGSN
-2688 DGLAFGVT
+2688 GLAFGVT

-2718 VVGNTLTLESGH
+2718 VAGNTLTLESGH

-2740 ARQVIADVGTSGKGN
+2740 ARQVIADVGTSGQGN

-2766 YQSKDQSIGGSVTI
+2766 YKSKDQSIGGSVTI
-2780 GYGFAASGNYN
+2780 GYGFAASGNYS

-2812 GGFQIKVN
+2812 GGFQVKVN

-2833 DRAIQDN
+2833 DKAIQDN
-2840 KNSLSTQTLT
+2840 KNSLATQTLT

-2873 GGDKGDGKGGDS
+2873 GGDKGDGK
-2885 KAADGS
+2885 AADGS
-2891 SNTPATIGGQKLQ
+2891 TAKAPTVGGQTLQ
-2904 TIQTGSTGTSA
+2904 TFQTGSTGTSA

-2951 TATQTVASINRDVST
+2951 TAVQTVASINRDVST

-2987 SAQVQITSTFGQLAA
+2987 SAQVQITSTFGQQAA

-3008 ADKKQKEAIKNGDEA
+3008 AKGKEDGLRAQAQTAKNSGDLDGAAALSA
-3023 EAAKWAEGGAY
+3023 EADKWTDGGAY

-3041 TGALAGGLGGAA
+3041 AGALSGGLGGAA
-3053 GAFTSAT
+3053 GALTSAT

-3068 INKMDLP
+3068 IKKMDLP
-3075 KDLKQGL
+3075 ADLKQGL

-3102 GLNVDAN
+3102 GLNVEAN
-3109 NRQLHP
+3109 NRQLHQDERQWAKDKAQQYQQYLAKNYDEKITAEEAYQRLLSAGYAMVDDAALVGGKSDEKAKQFISENKTGNLFTATAIERRDSRLGGNP
-3115 DEIKFLHDKD
+3115 DGSWTPEQQARFGAKTPGENASKLVTIATDYLGKPCGANCGAKFDAINNAVLALEAAKPLYQDDVGSITLINRQIELLKNGIGYEE
-3125 RVNRYIQY
+3125 RVR
-3133 VADQTGRVL
+3133 
-3142 SFDEAGRELDRSGA
+3142 GA
-3156 AMDDAH
+3156 AQSIGNTDKAIAAALLGGPSRIIAGNA
-3162 WTALNGRNSIAEKFI
+3162 TADTLNTVSLVQQLKDLRLVLPSGPKTGGNMGIAQIDIPGIPSTMAASSQINTPTITQQALGFVGQVPETFTSSAVPSASGVLI
-3177 VQEAKVSGQFYLD
+3177 NRAVDSEAKI
-3190 SDGTKHDFFKATKQ
+3190 
-3204 EYLNETINLR
+3204 LNNVAARLGDNTSVAGTINLLTERAPCSSCSNIIQQFQTKYPNIIINVMDNNGIVLR
-3214 PLFSAYGDNTD
+3214 PP
-3225 VRKYLA
+3225 K
-3231 NNFDE
+3231 
-3236 SRLSNWATRY
+3236 
-3246 RSGQEVGSKDAGMAS
+3246 
-3261 LLDDVKTLGK
+3261 K
-3271 GLWNLPSSAWAT
+3271 GL
-3283 VTNGDTGIYK
+3283 
-3293 TQQMEAYYA
+3293 
-3302 SLLKLQGRA
+3302 
-3311 EEAGYMSEFNWAT
+3311 
-3324 QQRLAIEGLALGEL
+3324 
-3338 GGKIGGVALG
+3338 
-3348 KLKGALKDALKGDGA
+3348 
-3363 ATNKGGAG
+3363 
-3371 SNQIVG
+3371 
-3377 DEPYAGPNGLSDG
+3377 
-3390 GMAHPVKDGA
+3390 
-3400 GSATSVEAQ
+3400 
-3409 ASSQAASLIAKGSKN
+3409 
-3424 PAVSVAGDAALGI
+3424 
-3437 QTPAFTNIL
+3437 
-3446 AKVPSFDGVAMSAD
+3446 
-3460 GSTFTIV
+3460 
-3467 DQGKFMKAVENAY
+3467 
-3480 NDAGQKLNPLT
+3480 
-3491 KQNIQD
+3491 
-3497 YISSQTSFPVQAGVP
+3497 
-3512 GLHAEVQSLNSV
+3512 
-3524 YNSVPDPTKINLG
+3524 
-3537 DINIATNKI
+3537 
-3546 GKTSSAGQQGGS
+3546 
-3558 FQACKHCGGIIPPEV
+3558 
-3573 NVTTGR
+3573 

>member
-1 MNSQQRQTQQQAV
+1 MNSHQPQTQQQAV
-14 FSAPDRMAPTLSEH
+14 FSAPDNLALTRSE
-28 SAPRSWMRRTAKAM
+28 RSWMRRTAKAM
-42 LALYLCQTIL
+42 LALYLCQTIF

-58 AGSNLPVTPSPN
+58 AGLNLPITPSPK
-70 APAGQRPLMDA
+70 APAGQHPLMDA

-93 PSASGVSRN
+93 PSAGGVSRN

-108 VNPNGLILNNSTGNT
+108 VNPNGLILNNSTGVT
-123 QTQLGGWVSGNLQLG
+123 QTQLGGWVSGNPQLG
-138 TRPARIILNEVVSG
+138 NTPARIILNEVVSN

-162 VAGQRADIVIAN
+162 VAGQRANIVIAN
-174 PNGIS
+174 PNGIT
-179 CDGCGFLNTNRS
+179 CDGCGFLNTTRG

-215 LTIGSGGLN
+215 LMIGSGGLN

-256 QVLYGTLQAT
+256 QVLYGTLQVT
-266 PQAGSGAAPRFAI
+266 PQAGNGAAPRFAI

-313 GNLVLSSNG
+313 GNLALSSNG

-343 TLTGQTQSDGGT
+343 VLTGQTQSEGSTG
-355 SISSGGN
+355 ISSGGS
-362 LAQQGA
+362 LVQQGTVD
-368 LESQGQLSVNVGALN
+368 SQGQLSVNAGALSN
-383 NSGTIIQRSA
+383 GGAIIQRSA
-393 DNLTLA
+393 DNLALA

-421 SMTDTGGKLLAVGD
+421 SITDTGGKLLAAGD
-435 LNLQAQSLSFAGS
+435 LNLQAQNLSFSGS

-455 VNLTASSGNLLAN
+455 LSLSASSGNLLAN

-492 WQAGQNAGIQAAS
+492 WQAGQNAGIKAAAI
-505 VSNLGG
+505 SNLGG
-511 TMVASGQL
+511 TMLASGQL
-519 TVATAGKL
+519 AVTTAGKL

-536 SQVATLN
+536 SQAATLN
-543 AQQLINDA
+543 AQQLINDG

-563 TTTQGISN
+563 TTTQGVSN

-579 TDLSINANGAAI
+579 SDLTVNTNGAAL
-591 NNTAGTLVSDAS
+591 NNAAGTLVSDAS
-603 LNVSAGALDNTR
+603 LNISAGALDNTR

-621 AQNGGAAILN
+621 AQSGGAATLN
-631 LASLNNRQGTIDSAG
+631 LASLNNRQGVVDAAG
-646 SLALTTSGAIDNTQ
+646 SLALTVSGALDNTQ

-667 TASAVAGAMQIQS
+667 TASTVAGGTQIQS
-680 ASLTNNGG
+680 ASLSNNGG
-688 QIIARD
+688 QIVARD
-694 ALLINSGAVSNDA
+694 ALLINTGALSNDA
-707 IGSGKAILASNKGTL
+707 IGSSKGILASNASTV
-722 TLNAGAASNLGG
+722 TVNAAGASNIGG
-734 LITSTAGTTL
+734 LVTSAKGTTL
-744 NTQALNSSGGEI
+744 NTQALNSSSGEI

-768 QSLTN
+768 QSLTS

-781 GGVDIQAGAI
+781 GGVEIQAGAI

-800 ALISSGSNLNLHA
+800 ALISSGSNLNVRA
-813 TALNNDGSTI
+813 AALNNDGSTI
-823 VAGNTADAS
+823 VAGNTTDAS

-837 LELGGG
+837 LKLGGG
-843 ALSSNGG
+843 ALSNTGG
-850 AIQSTNAITV
+850 AIQSTNAITL
-860 NAGAVNNQSGQIT
+860 NAGAVSNQSGQIT
-873 ANNTVSLAATSV
+873 ANNSLDLAAASV
-885 NNSAGLVSAVNA
+885 NNSAGLVSAVNT

-908 NRGQITS
+908 NRGQIIS
-915 NGTISLNASTLDNTQ
+915 NGNLGLNASALDNTQ
-930 GVVSAKQQAALKL
+930 GVVSAKQQADLKL
-943 GQGLLNNAAG
+943 GQGLLNNAGG
-953 QIIGSQALSLQSG
+953 QIVGTQALNLQSG

-972 GTIASGSGLT
+972 GTIASGSGLV
-982 LNTQGHALDNSGA
+982 LNTQGQALDNSRA
-995 GQIVASGNLDIASAQ
+995 GQIVAGGNLDIASAQ
-1010 LNNSGGTIASLKGTS
+1010 LNNSSGTIASLKGIT
-1025 AINTGGQALS
+1025 AINTSGQALS

-1043 AGNTTLIAGNTSN
+1043 AGNATVIAGNTSN
-1056 VKGLISGQDINL
+1056 VKGLISGQDI
-1068 TTGTLDNTAAQIVA
+1068 TITAGTLDNTAAQIVA
-1082 AGNLSANTAALNNTR
+1082 AGNLSTNTGALNNTQ

-1102 VGNASIDSNGQAITN
+1102 VGNASIDSNGQAIVN
-1117 TSSGNGGGIV
+1117 INSGSGGGIV

-1149 GKQTLALAGDLDN
+1149 GKQTLAVSGDLDN
-1162 RSSGQIVANGSST
+1162 RNSGQIIANGSNT
-1175 ITAANVLNSGGL
+1175 ITAANVLNGGGL
-1187 IQSLGDLGVTAGNSI
+1187 IQSLGDLAITAGNSI
-1202 SNNAGQI
+1202 GNSIGNNAGQI
-1209 AANGDATLNA
+1209 AANGDVTLNA
-1219 VSIDNSAA
+1219 AGIDNSAA
-1227 GNISA
+1227 GSISA

-1243 NANGSIKAGKDVV
+1243 NANGSIKAGKDAV
-1256 LTTTPGAA
+1256 LATTLGAA

-1289 NGKIIGDNSA
+1289 NGKIVGDNSA
-1299 AVTTSSNSLGGTIA
+1299 TVTTSSNSLGGTIA
-1313 SSNAVTLNVNG
+1313 SSNAVTLNING

-1338 TVNASNL
+1338 TVNANNI
-1345 NNSGTMTSGN
+1345 NNSGTLTSGD
-1355 TLNVNTGNLN
+1355 TLNVNTGNLS

-1397 INAGTTNNT
+1397 INAGSTNNT
-1406 GRIYGDLLRISGGA
+1406 GRIYGDLLKINGGA

-1428 IAARNTLL
+1428 IAARQTLL
-1436 IGVQSLS
+1436 IGVQNLS

-1448 LIYSLSDLGIAGAID
+1448 LIYSLGDLGIAGAID
-1463 GNGNLQGSVQ
+1463 GNGNLQGSAQ
-1473 NLLNASAKIEAQG
+1473 NLLNASAKIEARG
-1486 NLAIT
+1486 NLGIT

-1508 DPSINQDQIQPSG
+1508 DPTINQDQVQPSG
-1521 TATKYKASDCFG
+1521 SATKYKASDCFG

-1546 PDKYGQRSTIT
+1546 PDKYGQRSTIA

-1565 QCSGGGDSQTCTPGY
+1565 QCSGGGDSQTCVPGY
-1580 TLDNYPW
+1580 TVDNYPW

-1613 CSFNTDNGPVDLT
+1613 CSFSTDNGPVDLT

-1651 STKID
+1651 AVKID

-1676 YKVMA
+1676 YKVTA
-1681 TSSHTEVVSST
+1681 TPSHTEVVSSA

-1698 GGSMTLIGSVTNQD
+1698 GGNMTLNGSVTNQD
-1712 SQIVAGGALGIVGP
+1712 SQIVAGGAVGIVGP
-1726 TLHNLATQ
+1726 AVSNLATQ

-1748 HVDSCGFLG
+1748 HVETCGFLG
-1757 GSHCRRW
+1757 NKHCRRW
-1764 DGAQQY
+1764 DGAQPY
-1770 NAAPQVISVDL
+1770 NAAPQVISADL

-1800 VATVNPDGSVAG
+1800 VATANPDGSVAG
-1812 AVSAA
+1812 AISAA
-1817 TGNARIIGAQAVNA
+1817 TGNARAIGAQAVNA
-1831 VLATGAGANSIGRA
+1831 VLATGAGANSTGRA

-1867 TVPRLTLPNNSLFK
+1867 TAPRLTLPNNSLFK

-1886 GANYLVETD
+1886 GSNYLVETD

-1946 YLTAYASTEDEYK
+1946 YLTGYASTEDEYK
-1959 ALMNAGVAYANQYQL
+1959 ALMSAGVAYANQYQL

-1997 RSVTLADGSSQQV
+1997 RSVTLADGSTQQV

-2039 KTDADLVNSGS
+2039 KTDSDLVNSGS

-2066 NQGGRISGQDIVAR
+2066 NRGGRISGQDIVAR

-2090 VIQGNGSD
+2090 VIQGSGND

-2115 IDTVNPEATSTRT
+2115 IDTVNPEATSSRT

-2140 VTLNAARDLT
+2140 VTLNAARDLN

-2157 AVGATS
+2157 AVGTAS
-2163 TDNPTGGNLIATAG
+2163 ADNPNGGNLIATAG
-2177 RDIKVSAVS
+2177 RDIKVSAVA

-2219 LNANNNL
+2219 LNGNNNL

-2231 QSGTGDLS
+2231 QSGSGDLA

-2275 KKEYHRIGSADETLV
+2275 KKEYHRIGSADETLA

-2304 TGTPSGTTDANGNA
+2304 TGTLSGTADANGNA
-2318 VAQAGS
+2318 VAQADS

-2335 SQNGQVTLTANND
+2335 SQSGQVTLAANND

-2362 ESYVKSGDAMSTTAT
+2362 ESYVKSGGMFSTTAT

-2403 HDINVQGSNIVG
+2403 HDINVQGSNVVG

-2436 AQSSYEKKETSGV
+2436 AQSSYEKKETSGF
-2449 FSTGASITLGSKEQD
+2449 FSSGASITLGSKEQD

-2476 SVIGSTGGNIT
+2476 SVIGSTGGNIS

-2498 SKVIAPAGDI
+2498 SKVMAPAGDI

-2528 KTHTEQSGLSLGVS
+2528 KTHTQQSGLSLGVS

-2555 GDASKKTND
+2555 GDASKKTN
-2564 SRMKLLAGAAA
+2564 
-2575 AMSAK
+2575 
-2580 AAAEAAQDPSITV
+2580 
-2593 SLTIGASKSDS
+2593 
-2604 QSKQTSS
+2604 
-2611 TAVGSSVAAGG
+2611 
-2622 NLAISAS
+2622 
-2629 GADKASNVN
+2629 
-2638 ILGSNIS
+2638 
-2645 AGKDASIKADGDINL
+2645 
-2660 QATQSTSDQHSTSS
+2660 
-2674 SSSAAIGIAATYGR
+2674 
-2688 DGLAFGVT
+2688 
-2696 ANASGSR
+2696 
-2703 GKADGDDVTQNNTHV
+2703 
-2718 VVGNTLTLESGH
+2718 
-2730 DTNIKGGVAS
+2730 
-2740 ARQVIADVGTSGKGN
+2740 
-2755 LNIESL
+2755 
-2761 QDTSN
+2761 
-2766 YQSKDQSIGGSVTI
+2766 
-2780 GYGFAASGNYN
+2780 
-2791 QTKVNGSF
+2791 
-2799 ASVGEQ
+2799 
-2805 SGIAAGD
+2805 
-2812 GGFQIKVN
+2812 
-2820 GNTDLKGGVIASS
+2820 
-2833 DRAIQDN
+2833 
-2840 KNSLSTQTLT
+2840 
-2850 QVDIK
+2850 
-2855 NHSDF
+2855 
-2860 DASGFGVSGGFGV
+2860 
-2873 GGDKGDGKGGDS
+2873 
-2885 KAADGS
+2885 
-2891 SNTPATIGGQKLQ
+2891 
-2904 TIQTGSTGTSA
+2904 
-2915 GIGSASG
+2915 
-2922 SSSSTTRSGIS
+2922 
-2933 GGVVTITDD
+2933 
-2942 AAQQAKTGT
+2942 
-2951 TATQTVASINRDVST
+2951 
-2966 AKDSSGALTKDWDGQ
+2966 
-2981 KLKDDV
+2981 
-2987 SAQVQITSTFGQLAA
+2987 
-3002 KNIGDY
+3002 
-3008 ADKKQKEAIKNGDEA
+3008 
-3023 EAAKWAEGGAY
+3023 
-3034 RVALHTA
+3034 
-3041 TGALAGGLGGAA
+3041 
-3053 GAFTSAT
+3053 
-3060 AMNVIGDE
+3060 
-3068 INKMDLP
+3068 
-3075 KDLKQGL
+3075 
-3082 AQIAATA
+3082 
-3089 LGAAIGGA
+3089 
-3097 AGAAS
+3097 
-3102 GLNVDAN
+3102 
-3109 NRQLHP
+3109 
-3115 DEIKFLHDKD
+3115 
-3125 RVNRYIQY
+3125 
-3133 VADQTGRVL
+3133 
-3142 SFDEAGRELDRSGA
+3142 
-3156 AMDDAH
+3156 
-3162 WTALNGRNSIAEKFI
+3162 
-3177 VQEAKVSGQFYLD
+3177 
-3190 SDGTKHDFFKATKQ
+3190 
-3204 EYLNETINLR
+3204 
-3214 PLFSAYGDNTD
+3214 
-3225 VRKYLA
+3225 
-3231 NNFDE
+3231 
-3236 SRLSNWATRY
+3236 
-3246 RSGQEVGSKDAGMAS
+3246 
-3261 LLDDVKTLGK
+3261 
-3271 GLWNLPSSAWAT
+3271 
-3283 VTNGDTGIYK
+3283 
-3293 TQQMEAYYA
+3293 
-3302 SLLKLQGRA
+3302 
-3311 EEAGYMSEFNWAT
+3311 
-3324 QQRLAIEGLALGEL
+3324 
-3338 GGKIGGVALG
+3338 
-3348 KLKGALKDALKGDGA
+3348 
-3363 ATNKGGAG
+3363 
-3371 SNQIVG
+3371 
-3377 DEPYAGPNGLSDG
+3377 
-3390 GMAHPVKDGA
+3390 
-3400 GSATSVEAQ
+3400 
-3409 ASSQAASLIAKGSKN
+3409 
-3424 PAVSVAGDAALGI
+3424 
-3437 QTPAFTNIL
+3437 
-3446 AKVPSFDGVAMSAD
+3446 
-3460 GSTFTIV
+3460 
-3467 DQGKFMKAVENAY
+3467 
-3480 NDAGQKLNPLT
+3480 
-3491 KQNIQD
+3491 
-3497 YISSQTSFPVQAGVP
+3497 
-3512 GLHAEVQSLNSV
+3512 
-3524 YNSVPDPTKINLG
+3524 
-3537 DINIATNKI
+3537 
-3546 GKTSSAGQQGGS
+3546 
-3558 FQACKHCGGIIPPEV
+3558 
-3573 NVTTGR
+3573 

>member
-1 MNSQQRQTQQQAV
+1 
-14 FSAPDRMAPTLSEH
+14 
-28 SAPRSWMRRTAKAM
+28 MRRTAKAM
-42 LALYLCQTIL
+42 LALYLCQTVL

-58 AGSNLPVTPSPN
+58 AGNLPITASPN
-70 APAGQRPLMDA
+70 APAGQRPLIDG

-102 QYDQFN
+102 QYGQFN
-108 VNPNGLILNNSTGNT
+108 VNPNGLILNNSSGNT
-123 QTQLGGWVSGNLQLG
+123 QTQLGGWITGNPQLG
-138 TRPARIILNEVVSG
+138 NTPARIILNEVVSN

-162 VAGQRADIVIAN
+162 VAGQRANIVVAN
-174 PNGIS
+174 PNGIT
-179 CDGCGFLNTNRS
+179 CDGCGFLNANRG

-197 TQFGANGAINGFN
+197 VQFGANGAINGFN
-210 VSQGQ
+210 VGQGQ

-224 ATNIEQLDLIA
+224 ASNIEQLDLIA

-245 ARNLNT
+245 AKNLNA

-256 QVLYGTLQAT
+256 QVLYGTLQTT
-266 PQAGSGAAPRFAI
+266 PQAGTGAAPRFAI

-284 GGMYANQVYMVST
+284 GGMYANQVYLVST

-336 LAASGNT
+336 LAANGNT
-343 TLTGQTQSDGGT
+343 VLTGQTQSEGST
-355 SISSGGN
+355 TIASGGS
-362 LAQQGA
+362 LAQQGT
-368 LESQGQLSVNVGALN
+368 LDSQGQLIVNAGALS
-383 NSGTIIQRSA
+383 NSGSTIQRSA

-399 INGAASNSG
+399 INGVAANSG
-408 SIVSG
+408 SIASG
-413 GTLNLNAA
+413 GALNLNAA
-421 SMTDTGGKLLAVGD
+421 GITDSGGKLLAAGD
-435 LNLQAQSLSFAGS
+435 LNLQAQNLSFSGS
-448 QLNADKN
+448 QLNSDKN
-455 VNLTASSGNLLAN
+455 VNLTASAGNLLASG
-468 TSNIIAGNN
+468 SNVAAGNN
-477 LNASAGGQLSNSGGV
+477 LNASAGGQLSNAGGI

-505 VSNLGG
+505 VSNVGG
-511 TMVASGQL
+511 TLLANGQL
-519 TVATAGKL
+519 GVTTAGKL
-527 DNSGGKLMG
+527 DNSGGKLLG
-536 SQVATLN
+536 SQAVALN
-543 AQQLINDA
+543 AQQLVNDA
-551 NGLVASDQGTRI
+551 NGLVASDLATRI

-579 TDLSINANGAAI
+579 TDLTVNANGAAI

-603 LNVSAGALDNTR
+603 LNVSAGALDNSR
-615 GQLTSR
+615 GQLTAR
-621 AQNGGAAILN
+621 AQNGGAATFN
-631 LASLNNRQGTIDSAG
+631 LASLSNRQGVVDAAG
-646 SLALTTSGAIDNTQ
+646 SLALSTSGAIDNMQ

-667 TASAVAGAMQIQS
+667 TASAAAGGVQIQS
-680 ASLTNNGG
+680 ASLINNGG
-688 QIIARD
+688 QVIARD
-694 ALLINSGAVSNDA
+694 ALAINTGALSNDA
-707 IGSGKAILASNKGTL
+707 IGAGKGILASNKGAVTV
-722 TLNAGAASNLGG
+722 NAGAASNIGG
-734 LITSTAGTTL
+734 LVTSATGTTL

-768 QSLTN
+768 QNLTN
-773 TGGRILAN
+773 AGGRILAN
-781 GGVDIQAGAI
+781 GKVEIQAGAVA
-791 TSNANGAQT
+791 SNANGARA
-800 ALISSGSNLNLHA
+800 ALISSGSSLDIHA
-813 TALNNDGSTI
+813 SALNNDGSVI

-832 AGKVD
+832 AGKVS

-843 ALSSNGG
+843 ALSNNGG

-860 NAGAVNNQSGQIT
+860 NAGAVGNQGGQIT
-873 ANNTVSLAATSV
+873 ANNTVNLNAASV
-885 NNSAGLVSAVNA
+885 DNTAGLVSAVNT
-897 LAVTSAAAIQN
+897 LAVASAAAIQN
-908 NRGQITS
+908 GRGQLTS
-915 NGTISLNASTLDNTQ
+915 NGNLSLSASTLDNAQ
-930 GVVSAKQQAALKL
+930 GVVSAKQQADLKL
-943 GQGLLNNAAG
+943 GTGLLNNTGG
-953 QIIGSQALSLQSG
+953 QIVGTQALTVQSG

-972 GTIASGSGLT
+972 GTIASGASLV
-982 LNTQGHALDNSGA
+982 LNTQGQAFDNSA
-995 GQIVASGNLDIASAQ
+995 GQVVASGNLDIASAQ
-1010 LNNSGGTIASLKGTS
+1010 LNNSGGTIASLKG
-1025 AINTGGQALS
+1025 AAGINTGGQALN

-1043 AGNTTLIAGNTSN
+1043 AGNTTLSAGNTSN
-1056 VKGLISGQDINL
+1056 VKGLISGQDINIVAA
-1068 TTGTLDNTAAQIVA
+1068 TFDNTGAQVVA
-1082 AGNLSANTAALNNTR
+1082 AGNLSASTAALNNTQ

-1102 VGNASIDSNGQAITN
+1102 VGNASIDSNGQAIVN
-1117 TSSGNGGGIV
+1117 RSSGNSGGIV

-1136 GSLNNQAGYLASN
+1136 GNLDNQAGYVASN
-1149 GKQTLALAGDLDN
+1149 GKQTLAVTGDLDN
-1162 RSSGQIVANGSST
+1162 RSSGQIVANGSNT
-1175 ITAANVLNSGGL
+1175 ITAANVLNSSGL
-1187 IQSLGDLGVTAGNSI
+1187 IQSLGDIGITAAGSI
-1202 SNNAGQI
+1202 SNNGGQV
-1209 AANGDATLNA
+1209 AANGDAVLNA
-1219 VSIDNSAA
+1219 VNIDNSAA
-1227 GNISA
+1227 GSISA
-1232 TNIRANANTIN
+1232 TNIRASANSISNAGGN
-1243 NANGSIKAGKDVV
+1243 IKAGKDA
-1256 LTTTPGAA
+1256 LITTALGAA
-1264 SLDNSGGLVSA
+1264 RLDNTGGLVSA
-1275 KHDVTINATGLGNA
+1275 KHDVTINATALNNA
-1289 NGKIIGDNSA
+1289 SGKIVGDNSA
-1299 AVTTSSNSLGGTIA
+1299 TVTTSSNSLGGTIA
-1313 SSNAVTLNVNG
+1313 SSNVVTLNVNG

-1331 LSAQKNL
+1331 LSAQKTL
-1338 TVNASNL
+1338 TVNAGNIT
-1345 NNSGTMTSGN
+1345 NSGTLTAGD
-1355 TLNVNTGNLN
+1355 TLNVTTGNLT

-1384 NTSSGLIDGVTTN
+1384 NSSTGLIDGVTTN
-1397 INAGTTNNT
+1397 IIAGTTNNS

-1420 INNSGSGT
+1420 VNNSGSGT

-1436 IGVQSLS
+1436 IGVQNLS

-1448 LIYSLSDLGIAGAID
+1448 LIYSLGDLGIGGAID

-1486 NLAIT
+1486 NVAIT
-1491 AANLLNRDNHL
+1491 AASLVNRDNHL
-1502 VTRVVL
+1502 ATRVVV
-1508 DPSINQDQIQPSG
+1508 DPAINQDQVQPSG
-1521 TATKYKASDCFG
+1521 SATKYKSSDCFG
-1533 VGGGGDKVNCIVH
+1533 VGGGGDSVSCIVH
-1546 PDKYGQRSTIT
+1546 PDKYGQRSTVA
-1557 TARTVVPD
+1557 TARTVIPD
-1565 QCSGGGDSQTCTPGY
+1565 SCSGSGDSQTCIPGSIV
-1580 TLDNYPW
+1580 DNYSW
-1587 NSPVFAQFGVTPV
+1587 NSPVFAQFGVAAV
-1600 TSAAPAEPNGQGG
+1600 ASAAPVEPNGGTGG
-1613 CSFNTDNGPVDLT
+1613 CSFMTDNGSVDLT

-1633 RKDYGV
+1633 RKDYAV

-1651 STKID
+1651 APKID

-1676 YKVMA
+1676 YKVTA
-1681 TSSHTEVVSST
+1681 SSSHTEVTSSA

-1698 GGSMTLIGSVTNQD
+1698 GGSMTLNGSVTNQD
-1712 SQIVAGGALGIVGP
+1712 SQIVAGGALAIVGP
-1726 TLHNLATQ
+1726 TVRNLATQ
-1734 GENRTTYNG
+1734 GESRTTYSG

-1748 HVDSCGFLG
+1748 HVDSCGTFG
-1757 GSHCRRW
+1757 GSHCRNW
-1764 DGAQQY
+1764 DGAQPY

-1786 QQNAGNQTDNRNLA
+1786 QQNAGNQTDNRNLGLSTA
-1800 VATVNPDGSVAG
+1800 NPDGSVAG
-1812 AVSAA
+1812 AVSSAI
-1817 TGNARIIGAQAVNA
+1817 GNARIIGAQAVNA
-1831 VLATGAGANSIGRA
+1831 VLATGAGAGSIGRA

-1867 TVPRLTLPNNSLFK
+1867 TAPRLILPNNSLFT

-1886 GANYLVETD
+1886 GSRYLVETD

-1902 TFLSSDYFLQA
+1902 NFLSSDYFLQA
-1913 LNRNPERNLKRYGDG
+1913 LNRDPERNLKRYGDG

-1933 MINDQI
+1933 LINDQI

-1946 YLTAYASTEDEYK
+1946 YLTSYTSTEDEYK

-1997 RSVTLADGSSQQV
+1997 RSVTLADGSTQQV

-2039 KTDADLVNSGS
+2039 KTDSDLVNSGS
-2050 IAASNST
+2050 IAATNST

-2090 VIQGNGSD
+2090 VIQGSGSD

-2115 IDTVNPEATSTRT
+2115 IDTVNSEATSTRT

-2140 VTLNAARDLT
+2140 VTLNAARDLV

-2157 AVGATS
+2157 AVGTAS

-2177 RDIKVSAVS
+2177 RDVKVSAVT

-2191 DVENPKGHSV
+2191 DVENPAGHSV

-2219 LNANNNL
+2219 LNASNNL

-2231 QSGTGDLS
+2231 QNGTGDLT

-2275 KKEYHRIGSADETLV
+2275 KKEYHRIGSADETLA

-2304 TGTPSGTTDANGNA
+2304 TGTPSGATDASGNA

-2324 GNISLSGGYLA
+2324 GNITLTSAYLA
-2335 SQNGQVTLTANND
+2335 TTTGQVTLAANND
-2348 VTIKSVTTEHSTVQ
+2348 VTIKSATTEHSTVQ
-2362 ESYVKSGDAMSTTAT
+2362 ESYVKSSDAMSTTTT

-2395 NSVLTVAG
+2395 NSVLAVAG
-2403 HDINVQGSNIVG
+2403 HDINIQGSNVVG
-2415 TKDVTLAAGNNVN
+2415 TKDVTLAAANNVN

-2436 AQSSYEKKETSGV
+2436 AQSSYEKKETSGL
-2449 FSTGASITLGSKEQD
+2449 FSTGASITMGSKEQD

-2498 SKVIAPAGDI
+2498 SKVMAPAGDI

-2518 AAYDTTEQNS
+2518 AAFDTTEQNN

-2542 SPIISALQSIEQM
+2542 SPIVSALQSIEQM
-2555 GDASKKTND
+2555 GDASKKTDD
-2564 SRMKLLAGAAA
+2564 SRMKLLAAAAA
-2575 AMSAK
+2575 AMTAK
-2580 AAAEAAQDPSITV
+2580 AVAQAAADPSVTV
-2593 SLTIGASKSDS
+2593 SLTIGSSKSDS
-2604 QSKQTSS
+2604 QSRQTSS
-2611 TAVGSSVAAGG
+2611 TAVGSTVAAGG
-2622 NLAISAS
+2622 NLAISAI
-2629 GADKASNVN
+2629 GADKESNVN

-2645 AGKDASIKADGDINL
+2645 AGKDASIKADGDLNL

-2674 SSSAAIGIAATYGR
+2674 SSSAAIGIAATYGKN
-2688 DGLAFGVT
+2688 GMAFGVT

-2718 VVGNTLTLESGH
+2718 VAGNMLTLESGH

-2740 ARQVIADVGTSGKGN
+2740 ARQVIADVGTSGQGN

-2766 YQSKDQSIGGSVTI
+2766 YNSKDQSIGGSVTI

-2812 GGFQIKVN
+2812 GGFQVKVN

-2833 DRAIQDN
+2833 DKAIQDN
-2840 KNSLSTQTLT
+2840 KNSLATQTLT

-2873 GGDKGDGKGGDS
+2873 GGDKGDGK
-2885 KAADGS
+2885 AADGS
-2891 SNTPATIGGQKLQ
+2891 TKVATDTGSRIQ
-2904 TIQTGSTGTSA
+2904 TFQTGSTGTSA

-2942 AAQQAKTGT
+2942 AAQQAKTGA

-2987 SAQVQITSTFGQLAA
+2987 SAQVQITSTFGQQAA

-3008 ADKKQKEAIKNGDEA
+3008 AKGKEDTLRAQALSAKNSGDLDGAATLTA
-3023 EAAKWAEGGAY
+3023 EADKWKDGGVY

-3041 TGALAGGLGGAA
+3041 TGALAGGLGGAG
-3053 GAFTSAT
+3053 GALTSGT
-3060 AMNVIGDE
+3060 AMTVISDE

-3075 KDLKQGL
+3075 TDLKQGL

-3102 GLNVDAN
+3102 GLNVEAN
-3109 NRQLHP
+3109 NRQLHMANFNRLREGCRSSGS
-3115 DEIKFLHDKD
+3115 DEC
-3125 RVNRYIQY
+3125 
-3133 VADQTGRVL
+3133 QTINKM
-3142 SFDEAGRELDRSGA
+3142 AGVRSG
-3156 AMDDAH
+3156 MPTDDPSIPASKVVANYDSNNNVVSY
-3162 WTALNGRNSIAEKFI
+3162 TLIDRNTNQPTMIME
-3177 VQEAKVSGQFYLD
+3177 
-3190 SDGTKHDFFKATKQ
+3190 
-3204 EYLNETINLR
+3204 
-3214 PLFSAYGDNTD
+3214 PL
-3225 VRKYLA
+3225 
-3231 NNFDE
+3231 
-3236 SRLSNWATRY
+3236 
-3246 RSGQEVGSKDAGMAS
+3246 EVGAYKNASPGMQAMMQLSPQYALDFASAGLYAANGN
-3261 LLDDVKTLGK
+3261 TGQAYQ
-3271 GLWNLPSSAWAT
+3271 NL
-3283 VTNGDTGIYK
+3283 
-3293 TQQMEAYYA
+3293 
-3302 SLLKLQGRA
+3302 
-3311 EEAGYMSEFNWAT
+3311 
-3324 QQRLAIEGLALGEL
+3324 
-3338 GGKIGGVALG
+3338 
-3348 KLKGALKDALKGDGA
+3348 
-3363 ATNKGGAG
+3363 
-3371 SNQIVG
+3371 
-3377 DEPYAGPNGLSDG
+3377 
-3390 GMAHPVKDGA
+3390 
-3400 GSATSVEAQ
+3400 
-3409 ASSQAASLIAKGSKN
+3409 
-3424 PAVSVAGDAALGI
+3424 
-3437 QTPAFTNIL
+3437 
-3446 AKVPSFDGVAMSAD
+3446 
-3460 GSTFTIV
+3460 
-3467 DQGKFMKAVENAY
+3467 
-3480 NDAGQKLNPLT
+3480 
-3491 KQNIQD
+3491 
-3497 YISSQTSFPVQAGVP
+3497 QAGVTSRDYLRDVILASVGTLATSPTTGGVKPTGGVIGTTLADDTRFSLSETELSPSRGSLTGPAEAPPKNASADMTRSIQRQNEAATILSNYGLDVENLPNTGKPGGNPDLRINGELADVASPITNSPASVQKTIAGKVKNQAPTVVINLADSPLTASEIAQFVQKNPVP
-3512 GLHAEVQSLNSV
+3512 GL
-3524 YNSVPDPTKINLG
+3524 
-3537 DINIATNKI
+3537 NKLI
-3546 GKTSSAGQQGGS
+3546 IIKDGK
-3558 FQACKHCGGIIPPEV
+3558 
-3573 NVTTGR
+3573 VTVLKVD